1 MTLLCIEF
9 LIILFKKSG
18 IQNNTL
24 IKVSTVTDQQDIKR
38 EKILEAAYQQFLHYG
53 YSKTTMNE
61 IAGAL
66 SMSKALL
73 YYYFPDKSQLYI
85 AVTRKLSEE
94 YLQLVKE
101 KISITKDLKEAFVA
115 QIDVNHNFI
124 LSNYNFLDYIRVNE
138 QNLPDTI
145 WDIVEQIRQAE
156 IELLTNAIRLEEEKG
171 TIGRIENAAEVVGL
185 LLDALHG
192 VHVGTMGYKKTTFPK
207 KEHLDEIHQKRL
219 MLVDIFV
226 RGLRH

>member
-1 MTLLCIEF
+1 
-9 LIILFKKSG
+9 
-18 IQNNTL
+18 
-24 IKVSTVTDQQDIKR
+24 VSNVADQQDIKR

-85 AVTRKLSEE
+85 AVTRKLAQE

-101 KISITKDLKEAFVA
+101 KISATSNLKDAFVA
-115 QIDVNHNFI
+115 QININHNFI
-124 LSNYNFLDYIRVNE
+124 LTNYNFLDYIRLNE

-145 WDIVEQIRQAE
+145 WEVVGQIRQVE
-156 IELLTNAIRLEEEKG
+156 IELLTSVIKTEEEKG
-171 TIGRIENAAEVVGL
+171 NMKPLANAGEVVGL

-192 VHVGTMGYKKTTFPK
+192 VQVGTMGHKKTTFPK

-219 MLVDIFV
+219 MLADIFV
-226 RGLRH
+226 RGLKH